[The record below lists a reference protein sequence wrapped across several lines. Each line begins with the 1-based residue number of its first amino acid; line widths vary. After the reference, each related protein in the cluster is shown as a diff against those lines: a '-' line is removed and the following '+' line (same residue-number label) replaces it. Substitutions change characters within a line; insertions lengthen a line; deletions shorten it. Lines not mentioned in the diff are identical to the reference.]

1 MVTLR
6 MLIDL
11 SGCGLRIIT
20 LLTNISAVCNMIVP
34 VVPLREKELSLSSN
48 SSISVVYRGSWDEF
62 EVLKEKDSKKPNS
75 HVLTHS

>member
-11 SGCGLRIIT
+11 SGCGLRIIN

-48 SSISVVYRGSWDEF
+48 SSISVVYRGSWDDF
-62 EVLKEKDSKKPNS
+62 EVLKEKDSKKHN
-75 HVLTHS
+75 